1 MDVDVFKQDERSG
14 CKMEWITNE
23 MLFYGGILLAGISA
37 LLAIIFFCI
46 SKVKS
51 AKLNAQLDKEYGER
65 SK

>member
-1 MDVDVFKQDERSG
+1 
-14 CKMEWITNE
+14 MEWITNE